1 MYQLKLLGLPYIVM
15 TSSGPMI
22 DWRKPKDI
30 QDTTV
35 EDALLNTQTTIES
48 IVERTNQSI
57 DGVINAPA
65 ATTVNTNSVP
75 VTVNSVTYV

>member
-1 MYQLKLLGLPYIVM
+1 MKRYHPYIDSGSYIESLDNTPETNYLGLPYIVM

-35 EDALLNTQTTIES
+35 EDALLNTGFNKI
-48 IVERTNQSI
+48 
-57 DGVINAPA
+57 
-65 ATTVNTNSVP
+65 
-75 VTVNSVTYV
+75 